1 LRLKRKH
8 PGATLPWLTLAL
20 LLCLLPQFADAQVQR
35 IVSTTPSVTEMLFA
49 LGLGDRVVGVTTAC
63 RYPEEA
69 KSLPKIG
76 TFIQPNFEV
85 ILGLRPDLVIIQENP
100 TQLRERFESL
110 GLSVLELE
118 HKSVDDIYVSLR
130 RIAEAAGVPDRA
142 GPVIDEIRSSLA
154 QIRDQAAA
162 MPRRR
167 VMFVIGRTPGAL
179 EGLMAVG
186 PSSYLNELIEVAGG
200 DNIFEEA
207 AAAYPKVSLEEIL
220 ARDPEVIIDMGEMAD
235 TVGVTDADKRR
246 VEALWKRY
254 PAITAVADDR
264 VFAVA
269 SDIYVVPGP
278 RMVQAAQEFFRMLHT
293 EPVR

>member
-1 LRLKRKH
+1 LRWRCGKL
-8 PGATLPWLTLAL
+8 ALAL
-20 LLCLLPQFADAQVQR
+20 LFFLPLALNAQVQR
-35 IVSTTPSVTEMLFA
+35 IVSTTPSITEMLFT

-69 KSLPKIG
+69 TRLPKIG

-110 GLSVLELE
+110 GLTVLELE

-142 GPVIDEIRSSLA
+142 EPVIDDIRTSLVH
-154 QIRDQAAA
+154 IREQAAA
-162 MPRRR
+162 LPRRR

-186 PSSYLNELIEVAGG
+186 PSSYLNELMKIAGG
-200 DNIFEEA
+200 ENIFAEA
-207 AAAYPKVSLEEIL
+207 VAAYPKVSLEEIL
-220 ARDPEVIIDMGEMAD
+220 ARDPEVIIDMGEMAE
-235 TVGVTDADKRR
+235 TVGVTEADKRR

-254 PAITAVADDR
+254 PAITAVSDNR

-269 SDIYVVPGP
+269 SDIFVVPGP
-278 RMVQAAQEFFRMLHT
+278 RMVQAAQEFFEMLHS
-293 EPVR
+293 EPAP